1 MYVYDVWLLYFR
13 VETHF
18 NSMLCRGGLVCE
30 VDTFLGAN
38 YGGAAWAAKSD
49 GCAREKI
56 GHPRFQE
63 QRSLCGSQVRQS
75 GDSNF

>member
-1 MYVYDVWLLYFR
+1 
-13 VETHF
+13 
-18 NSMLCRGGLVCE
+18 MLCRGGLVCE

-75 GDSNF
+75 GDSNFLKFFFFFFLYMCRMKI